1 MQNVLPQE
9 AERRQAFY
17 GEKSLLVP
25 SAVGWGWF
33 FTHGSVPWVLLG
45 ALWGWGM
52 HFLSTEMASWSHH
65 PTHSSSWPHCS
76 IVQVQWKWYMEEG
89 TWGRFVLVV
98 PQVKPL
104 LRQSCLHA
112 VCRASLQPGAPYSKT
127 RDTCRLELRPRKI
140 SVSRCKTSGPASP
153 LDVCSCAPTACSY
166 TETCCVCT
174 NTWLCSTPLQ
184 HT

>member
-9 AERRQAFY
+9 AERRQALY

-33 FTHGSVPWVLLG
+33 FTYGSVPWVLLG

-52 HFLSTEMASWSHH
+52 HFLSTEVVSWSRLLTQQLLVTLQHRAS
-65 PTHSSSWPHCS
+65 T
-76 IVQVQWKWYMEEG
+76 VEEYVEEG
-89 TWGRFVLVV
+89 TWRRFVLVI

-112 VCRASLQPGAPYSKT
+112 VWRASLQPCAPYSKT
-127 RDTCRLELRPRKI
+127 RDTCRLELKPRKI

-153 LDVCSCAPTACSY
+153 LDVCSCAPVA
-166 TETCCVCT
+166 
-174 NTWLCSTPLQ
+174 
-184 HT
+184 